1 MSPSGHFVGAWRTAA
16 ISGSGARNYP
26 HRPILSRVC
35 CIASFGDIIR
45 FSSVLGFKL
54 EMKFGL
60 FLKTCCDESLPN
72 RRCDL
77 EELLLGK
84 RRVPVSF
91 KTDAA
96 KTVADVEVIVL
107 AIGHSPA
114 VHLKAHGLRGHASR
128 ICLVTAGIKRIFV
141 FWIEKQLD
149 SKKCDE

>member
-16 ISGSGARNYP
+16 IGGSGARNYP

-35 CIASFGDIIR
+35 CIASFGDTIR
-45 FSSVLGFKL
+45 VSSVLGFKL

-60 FLKTCCDESLPN
+60 FLETCCDESLPN

-91 KTDAA
+91 KTDPA
-96 KTVADVEVIVL
+96 KTVADVGISGKRSES
-107 AIGHSPA
+107 AA
-114 VHLKAHGLRGHASR
+114 CRG
-128 ICLVTAGIKRIFV
+128 
-141 FWIEKQLD
+141 
-149 SKKCDE
+149 